1 LIDPGKLSRV
11 NLYLQACEDVQQILA
26 VYGSWLS
33 RFRGCLDRSVQEV
46 GGYWEPPDHPDFAIV
61 DACVRTGHVRA
72 LAGADASRWP
82 AVKGSLRLKI
92 VSFCGLHLYT
102 LGGQRIR
109 TRSWPRNIKTDQ
121 PMCGPKEEW
130 VSSPLWGH
138 DPTARSYEIS
148 VLLDID
154 LGTRTLRKASLAA
167 IDWGEDDKG
176 REIYYEEEIP
186 PPAMTGYDGSGP
198 SGDPHRPGR
207 GLGSPPD
214 DDFNDLL
221 ADGEGV
227 TGSDPA

>member
-1 LIDPGKLSRV
+1 M
-11 NLYLQACEDVQQILA
+11 NLHHQACEDVQQILA

-33 RFRGCLDRSVQEV
+33 RFRGCLDRSVEEV
-46 GGYWEPPDHPDFAIV
+46 GGYWEAPDHPDFAII

-82 AVKGSLRLKI
+82 AEKGSLRLKI

-102 LGGQRIR
+102 PDGQRIR
-109 TRSWPRNIKTDQ
+109 TRSRPRNMKTDQ
-121 PMCGPKEEW
+121 PMRAPKEEW

-138 DPTARSYEIS
+138 DPATRPFEVS

-154 LGTRTLRKASLAA
+154 LGTKTLYMASLAA
-167 IDWGEDDKG
+167 INWGEDDKG
-176 REIYYEEEIP
+176 REIYYEEEIRP
-186 PPAMTGYDGSGP
+186 SAMTGFDDSGP
-198 SGDPHRPGR
+198 SGGPAGPRPG
-207 GLGSPPD
+207 SPLD

-221 ADGEGV
+221 GDREEA